1 MKVGWVMNKGRREGG
16 EGQGRPGSP
25 TGRKGM
31 SPSGMR
37 LGGEAIT
44 EKSQDH
50 QVRLPEV
57 PGTLQGDQATK
68 WNLPEQLESSKIHPT
83 QILSL

>member
-16 EGQGRPGSP
+16 EGKGRPGSP

-31 SPSGMR
+31 SPVWDEI
-37 LGGEAIT
+37 GGKALT
-44 EKSQDH
+44 KKSQDH
-50 QVRLPEV
+50 QVRLPEA
-57 PGTLQGDQATK
+57 PGTLQRDQATK
-68 WNLPEQLESSKIHPT
+68 WSLPEQLESSKIHPT